1 MSEEQGGSD
10 MAGSQST
17 QILSQVPPPDD
28 PLKTHRVNDDATV
41 FIFHGNFCSP
51 WGDDEHWPQ
60 LTARI
65 DKAAEAIGKAT
76 DWAERVDGNTSP
88 GEIERI
94 CHSITQ
100 NASGQPKEECKN
112 VFIVLSFDSSFLDE
126 PPGQEAMKAAFQKL
140 EDAHG
145 GEHVLVF
152 LRGEEH
158 INMGDDTA
166 AVRMSKYTFSFRPS
180 DEQDKRIFELLGL
193 NRCGADTGASCKDDS
208 TGGRSNHSGKSISDG
223 ANTQELANIST
234 YMYTEDELRKVL
246 RQELQPLIKAMS
258 EQSRKIDSLTS
269 TLRDLQTEVQAL
281 RTHRKEEDDL
291 AADLRSQIESLKEQ
305 LASKETAQEKPT
317 QERPDSS
324 GDEPSANTK
333 LSQAPSSSPTKEV
346 QRTVYFLH
354 VNFCSCWRETSDDQG
369 WKFLK
374 DTLSGFDY
382 CTDVKFKQLDGILSV
397 QNITEI
403 AARIEDVHK
412 SISEEESKQGN
423 VIIYGMLSLDE
434 SNRYAISHT
443 TQQQSNTLK
452 PVYDNLKKVCNN
464 APIFVVCRDE
474 NSKWLLPTG
483 LASTRIEDTLSL
495 QVNEHDILL
504 SWWKRPTLFQIS
516 KVATHCQV
524 QFPEPMMLPTELC
537 TPERFA
543 PAATNQP
550 TAKMEPGWK
559 APTGW
564 KCTFV

>member
-1 MSEEQGGSD
+1 
-10 MAGSQST
+10 MASQST
-17 QILSQVPPPDD
+17 PISSPVAPQED
-28 PLKTHRVNDDATV
+28 PLKTV

-94 CHSITQ
+94 CHGITQ
-100 NASGQPKEECKN
+100 NASSQPKN
-112 VFIVLSFDSSFLDE
+112 VFIILSFDSSFLHASS
-126 PPGQEAMKAAFQKL
+126 GQEAMKAAFQKL

-193 NRCGADTGASCKDDS
+193 NRCGADTGASCK
-208 TGGRSNHSGKSISDG
+208 
-223 ANTQELANIST
+223 
-234 YMYTEDELRKVL
+234 LRKVL
-246 RQELQPLIKAMS
+246 CQELQPLIKAMS

-559 APTGW
+559 
-564 KCTFV
+564 CTFV

>member
-1 MSEEQGGSD
+1 
-10 MAGSQST
+10 MASQST
-17 QILSQVPPPDD
+17 PISSPVAPQED
-28 PLKTHRVNDDATV
+28 PLKTV

-94 CHSITQ
+94 CHGITQ
-100 NASGQPKEECKN
+100 NASSQPKN
-112 VFIVLSFDSSFLDE
+112 VFIILSFDSSFLHASS
-126 PPGQEAMKAAFQKL
+126 GQEAMKAAFQKL

-193 NRCGADTGASCKDDS
+193 NRCGADTGASCK
-208 TGGRSNHSGKSISDG
+208 
-223 ANTQELANIST
+223 
-234 YMYTEDELRKVL
+234 LRKVL
-246 RQELQPLIKAMS
+246 CQELQPLIKAMS

>member
-1 MSEEQGGSD
+1 MSEEEGGSD
-10 MAGSQST
+10 MASRSSQIPSP
-17 QILSQVPPPDD
+17 VPPQDD
-28 PLKTHRVNDDATV
+28 PLKTHRVNDDTTV

-112 VFIVLSFDSSFLDE
+112 VFIVLSFDSTFLDE

-333 LSQAPSSSPTKEV
+333 LSQAPSS
-346 QRTVYFLH
+346 
-354 VNFCSCWRETSDDQG
+354 
-369 WKFLK
+369 
-374 DTLSGFDY
+374 
-382 CTDVKFKQLDGILSV
+382 
-397 QNITEI
+397 
-403 AARIEDVHK
+403 
-412 SISEEESKQGN
+412 
-423 VIIYGMLSLDE
+423 
-434 SNRYAISHT
+434 
-443 TQQQSNTLK
+443 
-452 PVYDNLKKVCNN
+452 
-464 APIFVVCRDE
+464 
-474 NSKWLLPTG
+474 
-483 LASTRIEDTLSL
+483 
-495 QVNEHDILL
+495 
-504 SWWKRPTLFQIS
+504 
-516 KVATHCQV
+516 
-524 QFPEPMMLPTELC
+524 
-537 TPERFA
+537 
-543 PAATNQP
+543 
-550 TAKMEPGWK
+550 
-559 APTGW
+559 
-564 KCTFV
+564 

>member
-193 NRCGADTGASCKDDS
+193 NRCGADTGASCK
-208 TGGRSNHSGKSISDG
+208 
-223 ANTQELANIST
+223 
-234 YMYTEDELRKVL
+234 LRKVL
-246 RQELQPLIKAMS
+246 CQELQPLIKAMS

>member
-1 MSEEQGGSD
+1 
-10 MAGSQST
+10 MASQST
-17 QILSQVPPPDD
+17 PISSPVAPQED
-28 PLKTHRVNDDATV
+28 PLKTV

-193 NRCGADTGASCKDDS
+193 NRCGADTGASCK
-208 TGGRSNHSGKSISDG
+208 
-223 ANTQELANIST
+223 
-234 YMYTEDELRKVL
+234 LRKVL
-246 RQELQPLIKAMS
+246 CQELQPLIKAMS

-559 APTGW
+559 
-564 KCTFV
+564 CTFV